1 MDKSRERL
9 YGIVFVGVM
18 AAMVF
23 VTTFFLKIQ
32 IATPAGPTMLK
43 VGNAVCL
50 LGGMLFGGLYG
61 GLAAGI
67 GSALFD
73 LTNPAFTP
81 SAPFTLVFFFLM
93 SFVCGTVANARGK
106 DGKNPAMNALGAAL
120 GAVLYY
126 ILNIGKSVIT
136 LMLAGSAFVPALL
149 ANTTKMITSGIN
161 AVIAV
166 AVSVTLA
173 VPFAL
178 ALERAGLKD
187 RIRKWP
193 LIGG

>member
-1 MDKSRERL
+1 MSKHQDNL
-9 YGIVFVGVM
+9 YGIVFAGVM
-18 AAMVF
+18 AAIVF

-32 IATPAGPTMLK
+32 IPTPAGPTMLK

-93 SFVCGTVANARGK
+93 SFVCGTIANARGQ
-106 DGKNPAMNALGAAL
+106 DGKNLKLNIVAAAG
-120 GAVLYY
+120 GAVLYWF
-126 ILNIGKSVIT
+126 LNIGKSVVT
-136 LMLAGSAFVPALL
+136 LLIAGSAFTPALI
-149 ANTTKMITSGIN
+149 ANSTKMVTSGIN
-161 AVIAV
+161 VVIAV
-166 AVSVTLA
+166 VISAALVT
-173 VPFAL
+173 PFTI
-178 ALERAGLKD
+178 ALERAGVRGK
-187 RIRKWP
+187 IRKWP
-193 LIGG
+193 LL